1 VIRSTPRF
9 FMMGS
14 QYPKAR
20 RAASQERSLEC
31 RQTSEKR
38 EGTPMEAAQHS

>member
-1 VIRSTPRF
+1 
-9 FMMGS
+9 MMGS

-38 EGTPMEAAQHS
+38 EGASVTPRNIHKI